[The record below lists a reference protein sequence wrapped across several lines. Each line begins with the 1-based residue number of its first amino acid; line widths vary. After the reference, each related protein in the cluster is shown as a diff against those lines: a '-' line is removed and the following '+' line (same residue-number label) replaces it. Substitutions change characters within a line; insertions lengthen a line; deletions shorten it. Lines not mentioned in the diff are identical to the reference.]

1 MTSFADT
8 PAHRPNPLIRAEEWL
23 DRRGRAGWI
32 AAMVLGFVFVWPVGL
47 AVLAYMLW
55 ANKFSLSGKGCGMRR
70 RASFR
75 QQTTGNAAF
84 DAYRAETIRRLED
97 EQAAFEGF
105 LKRLREA
112 RDKAEFDQFM
122 DEQGRAKQSSDD
134 KDAA

>member
-8 PAHRPNPLIRAEEWL
+8 PVQRQNPLIRVEGWL

-32 AAMVLGFVFVWPVGL
+32 AAMVLGFVFVWPAGL
-47 AVLAYMLW
+47 ALLAYMLW
-55 ANKFSLSGKGCGMRR
+55 ANKFSLSGKGCGMSRR
-70 RASFR
+70 MSFR

-84 DAYRAETIRRLED
+84 DAYRAETIRRLEE

-122 DEQGRAKQSSDD
+122 AEQGKSKSDED